1 MGATSFILKA
11 MWQYES
17 KDFDCDE
24 KVAHFDISLE
34 NNVFSRTS
42 SNERTMM
49 ELMRIVNEDLEAM
62 DCE

>member
-24 KVAHFDISLE
+24 KVALFDISLE